1 MNNSF
6 SVHGVKFHRTT
17 PNAVRKVHS
26 LNMLFF
32 MISQSGALDRRG
44 TIYFFTPTG
53 AYFMEREDYTAEFKD
68 ELFIFTSEWNL
79 VNAYFCDFLII
90 RPDIYDSF
98 IHELCAKNI
107 RDFWFDTA
115 IEVYR
120 NKYCE

>member
-6 SVHGVKFHRTT
+6 TISGVKFHRTT
-17 PNAVRKVHS
+17 PNTVRKVHS

-32 MISQSGALDRRG
+32 MISQSGSLDRRG

-68 ELFIFTSEWNL
+68 ELFI
-79 VNAYFCDFLII
+79 LII

-98 IHELCAKNI
+98 IHELCAKTI

-115 IEVYR
+115 IEVYE